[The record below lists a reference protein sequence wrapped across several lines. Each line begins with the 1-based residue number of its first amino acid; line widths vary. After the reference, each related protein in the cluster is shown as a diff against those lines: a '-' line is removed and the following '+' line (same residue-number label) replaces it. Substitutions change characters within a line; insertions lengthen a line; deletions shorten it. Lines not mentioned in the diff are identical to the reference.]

1 MSFHFTRRM
10 FLKCAALA
18 AAAVMSV
25 GVLAGCSSDGY
36 DATIKGAGKA
46 QVIQVVAAMGTL
58 PENGTTYEAPDLTGK
73 TITFPLEI
81 TNGADSPLHIT
92 SDQFDVTVNHS
103 TTDSDGKTS
112 TVTTSYDDDSG
123 LTVDSTL
130 TPWALKTNQ
139 SVKGNVTVTLKEIL
153 SPGDTITLS
162 FAPRAQKYNTE
173 YSMSWVLTKE

>member
-25 GVLAGCSSDGY
+25 GILAGCSSDGY

-58 PENGTTYEAPDLTGK
+58 EENSTTYTAPDLTG
-73 TITFPLEI
+73 TTVTFPLEI
-81 TNGADSPLHIT
+81 TNGGDNPIHIT
-92 SDQFDVTVNHS
+92 EDQFEVTVNHS

-112 TVTTSYDDDSG
+112 TVTTIYNYKNN
-123 LTVDSTL
+123 LTVDPAL
-130 TPWALKTNQ
+130 TRLALKTNQ
-139 SVKGNVTVTLKEIL
+139 SISGTITVNLKESL
-153 SPGDTITLS
+153 SSGDTITLTY
-162 FAPRAQKYNTE
+162 APRVEKYTE